1 MDAMD
6 AKTAVSIIIPFYNGI
21 DWLEMIFVA
30 LGKQTFKDFE
40 VIVADDG
47 SREDVVARL
56 EELMARQPFPVTHL
70 WQEDCGFRKNR
81 MLNKAVVQSRTE
93 YLIFLDGDCIPH
105 RKFVEEHCK
114 ARREGFGVAG
124 RRVDLP
130 AALSEGMS
138 VGKVA
143 SPGFERKLV
152 WPLLYAGI
160 VRGEKHMENC
170 IRITSPTLR
179 RWFIRQ
185 RYEGILG
192 CNFSMYKSDLLK
204 ANGFD
209 ERYVNPGTGEDT
221 DLEDRLVRLGIRPLV
236 MNHYATVYHKKHRRL
251 DIHNEAN
258 RILYEENTRNR
269 VGRTP
274 YGIVR
279 ETTE

>member
-1 MDAMD
+1 M
-6 AKTAVSIIIPFYNGI
+6 
-21 DWLEMIFVA
+21 
-30 LGKQTFKDFE
+30 
-40 VIVADDG
+40 
-47 SREDVVARL
+47 
-56 EELMARQPFPVTHL
+56 
-70 WQEDCGFRKNR
+70 
-81 MLNKAVVQSRTE
+81 
-93 YLIFLDGDCIPH
+93 
-105 RKFVEEHCK
+105 
-114 ARREGFGVAG
+114 
-124 RRVDLP
+124 
-130 AALSEGMS
+130 
-138 VGKVA
+138 VA
-143 SPGFERKLV
+143 SRGFERKLV

-192 CNFSMYKSDLLK
+192 CNFSKYKSDLLK

>member
-1 MDAMD
+1 M
-6 AKTAVSIIIPFYNGI
+6 
-21 DWLEMIFVA
+21 
-30 LGKQTFKDFE
+30 
-40 VIVADDG
+40 
-47 SREDVVARL
+47 
-56 EELMARQPFPVTHL
+56 
-70 WQEDCGFRKNR
+70 
-81 MLNKAVVQSRTE
+81 
-93 YLIFLDGDCIPH
+93 
-105 RKFVEEHCK
+105 
-114 ARREGFGVAG
+114 
-124 RRVDLP
+124 
-130 AALSEGMS
+130 
-138 VGKVA
+138 
-143 SPGFERKLV
+143 
-152 WPLLYAGI
+152 
-160 VRGEKHMENC
+160 
-170 IRITSPTLR
+170 
-179 RWFIRQ
+179 
-185 RYEGILG
+185 G

>member
-81 MLNKAVVQSRTE
+81 MLNKAVVQSRAE

-114 ARREGFGVAG
+114 ARREGFVVAG

-143 SPGFERKLV
+143 SPGIGRNMV
-152 WPLLYAGI
+152 WPLL
-160 VRGEKHMENC
+160 
-170 IRITSPTLR
+170 
-179 RWFIRQ
+179 
-185 RYEGILG
+185 
-192 CNFSMYKSDLLK
+192 
-204 ANGFD
+204 
-209 ERYVNPGTGEDT
+209 
-221 DLEDRLVRLGIRPLV
+221 
-236 MNHYATVYHKKHRRL
+236 
-251 DIHNEAN
+251 
-258 RILYEENTRNR
+258 
-269 VGRTP
+269 
-274 YGIVR
+274 
-279 ETTE
+279 

>member
-81 MLNKAVVQSRTE
+81 MLNKAVVQSRAE

-114 ARREGFGVAG
+114 ARREGFVVAG

-130 AALSEGMS
+130 AVLSEGMS

-170 IRITSPTLR
+170 IRITSPTLS

>member
-30 LGKQTFKDFE
+30 FGKQTFKDFE

-81 MLNKAVVQSRTE
+81 MLNKAVVQSRAE

-114 ARREGFGVAG
+114 ARREGFVVAG

-179 RWFIRQ
+179 RRFIRQ

>member
-114 ARREGFGVAG
+114 ARREGFVVAG

-130 AALSEGMS
+130 AVLSE
-138 VGKVA
+138 
-143 SPGFERKLV
+143 E
-152 WPLLYAGI
+152 
-160 VRGEKHMENC
+160 
-170 IRITSPTLR
+170 
-179 RWFIRQ
+179 
-185 RYEGILG
+185 
-192 CNFSMYKSDLLK
+192 
-204 ANGFD
+204 
-209 ERYVNPGTGEDT
+209 
-221 DLEDRLVRLGIRPLV
+221 
-236 MNHYATVYHKKHRRL
+236 
-251 DIHNEAN
+251 
-258 RILYEENTRNR
+258 
-269 VGRTP
+269 
-274 YGIVR
+274 
-279 ETTE
+279 

>member
-1 MDAMD
+1 M
-6 AKTAVSIIIPFYNGI
+6 
-21 DWLEMIFVA
+21 
-30 LGKQTFKDFE
+30 
-40 VIVADDG
+40 ADDG

-114 ARREGFGVAG
+114 ARREGFVVAG

-130 AALSEGMS
+130 AVLSEGMS

>member
-30 LGKQTFKDFE
+30 FGKQTFKDFE

-81 MLNKAVVQSRTE
+81 MLNKAVVQSRAE

-114 ARREGFGVAG
+114 ARREGFVVAG

-160 VRGEKHMENC
+160 VRGEKHIENC
-170 IRITSPTLR
+170 IRSTSPTLL

>member
-1 MDAMD
+1 MHGRNGC
-6 AKTAVSIIIPFYNGI
+6 KNGSSIIIPFYNGI

-30 LGKQTFKDFE
+30 FGKQTFKDFE

-81 MLNKAVVQSRTE
+81 MLNKAVVQSRAE

-114 ARREGFGVAG
+114 ARREGFVVAG

-170 IRITSPTLR
+170 IRDYL
-179 RWFIRQ
+179 
-185 RYEGILG
+185 
-192 CNFSMYKSDLLK
+192 
-204 ANGFD
+204 
-209 ERYVNPGTGEDT
+209 PGPCV
-221 DLEDRLVRLGIRPLV
+221 RLVQSASV
-236 MNHYATVYHKKHRRL
+236 
-251 DIHNEAN
+251 
-258 RILYEENTRNR
+258 TR
-269 VGRTP
+269 G
-274 YGIVR
+274 Y
-279 ETTE
+279 